1 MVLMP
6 VAMQNVIYRQQIL
19 QYLCK
24 PISISGVPEKCV
36 KGEFNCGDGKCL
48 DLDFVLCN
56 GKKDCQD
63 GSDESEMYCG
73 GKMNVI

>member
-1 MVLMP
+1 M
-6 VAMQNVIYRQQIL
+6 
-19 QYLCK
+19 
-24 PISISGVPEKCV
+24 PEKCV

-48 DLDFVLCN
+48 DLDSVLCN